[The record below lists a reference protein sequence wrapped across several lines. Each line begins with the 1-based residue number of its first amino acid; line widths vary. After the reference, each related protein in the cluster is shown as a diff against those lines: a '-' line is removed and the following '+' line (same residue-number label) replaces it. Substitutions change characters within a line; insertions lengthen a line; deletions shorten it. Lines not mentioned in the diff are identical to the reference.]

1 MVLRRRCCRVL
12 AVGGWLALAAACAAT
27 PRDNGT
33 GPTLGPGSTVIDTT
47 TIAAPPP
54 IGSGTTSSTPANQV
68 AVLSL
73 QLSGPVRTRL
83 VIPDAVCALSPSATT
98 ISGQSGDGSQFS
110 VTVQNP
116 VSGSWGLA
124 NPSGKPQVQNLKVV
138 IAGKPLGSPASG
150 NISIYDALAT
160 RAQQIGR
167 AHV

>member
-12 AVGGWLALAAACAAT
+12 VVGWLALAAACAST

-33 GPTLGPGSTVIDTT
+33 GPTLAPGSTVIDTT

-54 IGSGTTSSTPANQV
+54 LGTDATSSTPANQT

-73 QLSGPVRTRL
+73 QLAGPVRTRL

-116 VSGSWGLA
+116 VTGSWGLA